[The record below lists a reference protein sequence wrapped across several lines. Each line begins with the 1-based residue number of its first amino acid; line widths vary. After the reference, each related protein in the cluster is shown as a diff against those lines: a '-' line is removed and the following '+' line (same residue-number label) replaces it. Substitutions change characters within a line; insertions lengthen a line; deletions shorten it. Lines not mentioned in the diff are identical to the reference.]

1 MFNRKQQ
8 LSIVG
13 KLLTMVACFVLGLF
27 ILFNMDNIHRK
38 TESEISPVI
47 MKNIAGVTSQ
57 NTDVINMEFRKM
69 MIKFPDISSVVL
81 YKFVSDKGTKMYTGQ
96 ISITSETSN
105 GKKIPSD
112 TDNVTPMVDGTN
124 NIQEILLNN
133 VHYENIATIQL
144 LCENRFDTTQPYSCE
159 RYKRNG
165 TTYKSIVSIPI
176 VQDVD
181 VGVIG
186 YVMITLG
193 NEYDNLEVQNLVNSL
208 RPNLASIQVL
218 AK

>member
-13 KLLTMVACFVLGLF
+13 KLLTMVACFVLGVF
-27 ILFNMDNIHRK
+27 VLFNMDYIHKK
-38 TESEISPVI
+38 TESEMSPII
-47 MKNIAGVTSQ
+47 MKSLATVNVQ
-57 NTDVINMEFRKM
+57 NKSIINMEFRKM

-81 YKFVSDKGTKMYTGQ
+81 YKFVSDKGTKMYNGQ
-96 ISITSETSN
+96 ISVTSETRD
-105 GKKIPSD
+105 GRMLPSD
-112 TDNVTPMVDGTN
+112 DNVTPMVDGTN

-144 LCENRFDTTQPYSCE
+144 LCETRYDVTQPYSCE

-165 TTYKSIVSIPI
+165 AIYKSIISIPI

-181 VGVIG
+181 IGVIG

-208 RPNLASIQVL
+208 RPNISSIQVL
-218 AK
+218 SK